1 MLRRWAR
8 IYGEDALVDSRGRHA
23 ELVACRAGSCGGC
36 QEELQVCGRRLGQVD
51 AGTPDHERKKS
62 LSCGAAK
69 AVWNDL
75 LIWLVLRSISRLQG
89 EPLG

>member
-1 MLRRWAR
+1 MGKMLEWIHEGDTLSSLLAEQEAV
-8 IYGEDALVDSRGRHA
+8 EDEV
-23 ELVACRAGSCGGC
+23 
-36 QEELQVCGRRLGQVD
+36 QVCRRRLGQVD
-51 AGTPDHERKKS
+51 VGTPDHERKKS

-69 AVWNDL
+69 AVWNEL